1 LPGQKPRKEKK
12 RRLLGIE
19 GFLRYLQRSSQ
30 TTVIGTILEFSSSFV
45 TILIVWD
52 SIHGQDFQA
61 PPACTNVLLATAK
74 RNLPDS
80 ELGYNDSQKKLGNFS
95 LPFVV
100 RMKLVEI
107 ANYYYCPEKQT
118 KQGVAGYLCASG

>member
-1 LPGQKPRKEKK
+1 MGWESRCFLPAVHQFIINCYRNHS
-12 RRLLGIE
+12 RIQFLLRGHI
-19 GFLRYLQRSSQ
+19 
-30 TTVIGTILEFSSSFV
+30 
-45 TILIVWD
+45 IVWD

-74 RNLPDS
+74 RSLPDS

-100 RMKLVEI
+100 RMKPVEI
-107 ANYYYCPEKQT
+107 ANYYCPEKQT
-118 KQGVAGYLCASG
+118 KQSDAGYLCVSG